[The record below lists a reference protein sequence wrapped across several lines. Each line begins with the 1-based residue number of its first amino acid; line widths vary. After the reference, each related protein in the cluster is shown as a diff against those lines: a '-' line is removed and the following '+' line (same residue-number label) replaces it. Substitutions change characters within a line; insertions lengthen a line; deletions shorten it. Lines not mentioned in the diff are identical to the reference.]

1 MSASSKKKLRK
12 EQQAAAMTQKQ
23 KAAAKEAKK
32 LKAYTFTFWVIMALC
47 VALVAGIMLKA
58 PITNLAT
65 RWTTALV
72 VGDHKV
78 SGVELNYFY
87 VDAINEYVNQYS
99 SFISYILDTSSPLS
113 AQVKDTE
120 TGSTWADFF
129 LEASIN
135 SAKNTYAL
143 YDAGKAAG
151 YTLSEEE
158 KSAMQTMYDNMDV
171 YAKAYGHKNANE
183 YLKSIYGDAANTKTY
198 KAYYEVVVYASSYY
212 AAYSEQLKDSYTDP
226 ILREFEGKESY
237 KYNSYTYY
245 TYYMSLDK
253 FKFGGTK
260 GTDGKITYSE
270 EEIAAAKAYIE
281 KVAKE
286 LSDPEIDTL
295 DKLNAAIAAMEKQL
309 ELDKAEAEKKP
320 ETNKPEDTTTEETPK
335 DETAEETPDTPAT
348 QTEDG
353 TTDVTPEEGTTEDK
367 NEEGTTEETP
377 KDETTEDKTE
387 EKPED
392 TKKYSTATENK
403 DKLYSSINSLMQE
416 WLRNSARKDGDITAI
431 KSASTETKDGKE
443 VETLNGYYIV
453 MFNSV
458 NDNTKASGTVN
469 VRHILVK
476 FEGGTTST
484 STGETTYSQ
493 AEKDAAKAEAT
504 KILDEWLKGAK
515 TEDSFAELAKKY
527 TDDSNG
533 EQGGL
538 YENIY
543 RGQMVTKFNDWC
555 FDVAREPGNYGM
567 VDTEY
572 GYHVMYFSSASE
584 TNYRDYMVSNDKL
597 TVDMEAWQTK
607 LSDNMSLTTKTTKYV
622 NLDYIIQPATSL
634 SY

>member
-1 MSASSKKKLRK
+1 
-12 EQQAAAMTQKQ
+12 
-23 KAAAKEAKK
+23 
-32 LKAYTFTFWVIMALC
+32 
-47 VALVAGIMLKA
+47 MLKKITAVLLVISCILCLWGCSKTKDQHTEETKPEA
-58 PITNLAT
+58 PGNGLI
-65 RWTTALV
+65 
-72 VGDHKV
+72 VGDHSISK
-78 SGVELNYFY
+78 VELNYFY

-212 AAYSEQLKDSYTDP
+212 TAYSEQLKDSYTGP
-226 ILREFEGKESY
+226 ILREFEGSESY

-245 TYYMSLDK
+245 THYLSLDK

-309 ELDKAEAEKKP
+309 ELDKAEAEKTP
-320 ETNKPEDTTTEETPK
+320 EETKPEDTTTEETP
-335 DETAEETPDTPAT
+335 
-348 QTEDG
+348 
-353 TTDVTPEEGTTEDK
+353 EEGTTEETP
-367 NEEGTTEETP
+367 EEGTTEETP

-416 WLRNSARKDGDITAI
+416 WIRDSARKDGDITAI
-431 KSASTETKDGKE
+431 KSASTDTKDGKE

-458 NDNTKASGTVN
+458 NDNTKLAGTVN
-469 VRHILVK
+469 VRHILVM
-476 FEGGTTST
+476 FQGGTTDNT
-484 STGETTYSQ
+484 TGQTTYTQ
-493 AEKDAAKAEAT
+493 AEKDAAKNKAVQ
-504 KILDEWLKGAK
+504 IYDEWLSGDN

-533 EQGGL
+533 EQGGM

-555 FDVAREPGNYGM
+555 FDENRKAGDSAILN
-567 VDTEY
+567 TEY
-572 GYHVMYFSSASE
+572 GWHVMYYSGDSE
-584 TNYRDYMVSNDKL
+584 TTYRDYMVTQDKL
-597 TVDMEAWQTK
+597 AVDIEAWQK
-607 LSDNMSLTTKTTKYV
+607 ALSDAMTVETIDTSMVNM
-622 NLDYIIQPATSL
+622 DYIISSVDNL
-634 SY
+634 KKED